1 MSDYRVA
8 VRYAKSLLG
17 LAEERGKLDELKA
30 DFKSFRNI
38 CESNRDFVN
47 FLKNPIIPHLKKWA
61 VLKVIFKDRMSK
73 ESFMFLEIV
82 TKKNREFVLPEIAK
96 TFLDLCLEKE
106 GIVQA
111 KITTAIPMDQG
122 LKDEFNQILKDIVG
136 KDKKLEIDE
145 QVDEDIIGGYQ
156 LLVGDKLLDS
166 SISSR
171 LKDLKKKLVI

>member
-1 MSDYRVA
+1 
-8 VRYAKSLLG
+8 
-17 LAEERGKLDELKA
+17 
-30 DFKSFRNI
+30 
-38 CESNRDFVN
+38 
-47 FLKNPIIPHLKKWA
+47 
-61 VLKVIFKDRMSK
+61 
-73 ESFMFLEIV
+73 
-82 TKKNREFVLPEIAK
+82 
-96 TFLDLCLEKE
+96 LEKE

-156 LLVGDKLLDS
+156 LVVGDKLLDS

-171 LKDLKKKLVI
+171 LKDLKKK